1 MMLTSDDRFE
11 IGMKFLQR
19 FKPATAARI
28 EHSHPLFRKVLSPFP
43 HATAG
48 LAAAELGK
56 NGDPRTLL
64 SRDDKPPQPL
74 SIPEVLAQT
83 GPLPPQT
90 VLLGICE
97 DGLPF
102 LFDLTNPAPG
112 SLLII
117 GDAGS
122 GKTRLVKSILASA
135 MQLSKPEQLSFSII
149 TPDASL
155 YQDEMLAIEYCR
167 HFLSSEET
175 SVAKLIENLAQ
186 LTEKRRRSNT
196 PGPLVLLVIDDLAAC
211 LQSLDDEQFRRF
223 YWLIKHGPRS
233 RIWVLATFDP
243 ASIEWMDERILDA
256 FRTRLIGPVTDP
268 ELAAYLAGDERFS
281 SGGLDTSGQFCVPF
295 GDDWIRFW
303 ICDPS

>member
-1 MMLTSDDRFE
+1 MLTSDERFE

-19 FKPATAARI
+19 FKPSTAARI
-28 EHSHPLFRKVLSPFP
+28 EHSHTLFKRGPSPFP
-43 HATAG
+43 HSDAG
-48 LAAAELGK
+48 LAAIELETEVDPQQLLP
-56 NGDPRTLL
+56 GD
-64 SRDDKPPQPL
+64 DDAPQPL

-83 GPLPPQT
+83 GPLPSQS

-117 GDAGS
+117 GDSGS

-135 MQLSKPEQLSFSII
+135 MQLSKPNQLSFSII

-155 YQDEMLAIEYCR
+155 YQDEMLAMEYCR
-167 HFLSSEET
+167 HFLSPEET
-175 SVAKLIENLAQ
+175 SAAKLIENLAQ
-186 LTEKRRRSNT
+186 QTEKRRRSNT
-196 PGPLVLLVIDDLAAC
+196 PGPMVLLVIEDLAAC

-233 RIWVLATFDP
+233 RIWVLATLDP
-243 ASIEWMDERILDA
+243 ASLEWMDERILDA
-256 FRTRLIGPVTDP
+256 FRTRLMGSVSDP
-268 ELAAYLAGDERFS
+268 ELAAFLAVDERFS
-281 SGGLDTSGQFCVPF
+281 SGGLGSGGAFCVPF
-295 GDDWIRFW
+295 GDEWIRFW
-303 ICDPS
+303 VCDPS